1 MKINDIFESYLS
13 KSSDTKEKKKL
24 LMEKENYK
32 SYAYVLHSINIPLF
46 VINVF
51 LASFYSEDLPASFF
65 LFFTS
70 ATWFCASIMLG
81 LLVQHKEWSFLK
93 YSPYGL
99 MIKCLPKKWK
109 ESLNNYYIRGI
120 LKQSVLTVEDMK
132 ALSTLISEEDF
143 NKFLEECNEPPTYAK
158 MLDNLQNIEKETEKK
173 EKRQLLAR
181 SFYQEKEQS
190 ENKVEQ
196 LEMKF

>member
-1 MKINDIFESYLS
+1 
-13 KSSDTKEKKKL
+13 
-24 LMEKENYK
+24 
-32 SYAYVLHSINIPLF
+32 
-46 VINVF
+46 
-51 LASFYSEDLPASFF
+51 
-65 LFFTS
+65 
-70 ATWFCASIMLG
+70 
-81 LLVQHKEWSFLK
+81 
-93 YSPYGL
+93 

-109 ESLNNYYIRGI
+109 ESVNNYYIRGI

-143 NKFLEECNEPPTYAK
+143 NKFLEKCNEPPTYAK